1 MLILTRRNGELIKI
15 DLHEDVDPDMPVGK
29 LFAHGPIEIAVK
41 KIDKSQV
48 KIGIQ
53 ASGLFLILREEL
65 YAARQNKH

>member
-29 LFAHGPIEIAVK
+29 LFARGPIEIAVK
-41 KIDKSQV
+41 KIDKAQV

-65 YAARQNKH
+65 YAVRQNKR